1 MVRFFCYNIF
11 EGEESMSMDFWNN
24 FWTALGVITSTGISV
39 IAIILSIKANR
50 QTEKQI
56 EISNKQQ
63 LFEKRIAAYRDMV
76 TLDISCSNLFSY
88 HNRVTPHNM
97 SEILRSVTRNEYF
110 CKIYQ
115 VSSLKNGPEK
125 PEDVE
130 ILRKYIQVLKK
141 LLFFN
146 DTMYFL
152 FKDEKVVNIISD
164 FILAYHDL
172 LSEIYDY
179 YVENMSNE
187 RLVIINQRK
196 DDLQNKYM
204 LMKEL
209 KILLELRNSINLF
222 N

>member
-1 MVRFFCYNIF
+1 
-11 EGEESMSMDFWNN
+11 MSMDFWNN
-24 FWTALGVITSTGISV
+24 FWTALGVIASTGISV

-76 TLDISCSNLFSY
+76 TLDVSCSNLLSY
-88 HNRVTPHNM
+88 QNRVTSHNV
-97 SEILRSVTRNEYF
+97 SEFLLSITRNEYF

-115 VSSLKNGPEK
+115 VSSLKNGPES

-130 ILRKYIQVLKK
+130 TLRKYIQILKK
-141 LLFFN
+141 MLFFN
-146 DTMYFL
+146 DMMYFL
-152 FKDEKVVNIISD
+152 FKDEKTVNIISD
-164 FILAYHDL
+164 FIFAYHDL
-172 LSEIYDY
+172 LSAIYDY
-179 YVENMSNE
+179 YMENMSNE

-204 LMKEL
+204 IMNDLE
-209 KILLELRNSINLF
+209 ILSELRNSINLF

>member
-1 MVRFFCYNIF
+1 
-11 EGEESMSMDFWNN
+11 MSMDFWNN
-24 FWTALGVITSTGISV
+24 FWTALGVIASTGISV

-76 TLDISCSNLFSY
+76 TLDVSCSNLLSY
-88 HNRVTPHNM
+88 QNKVTSHNI
-97 SEILRSVTRNEYF
+97 SEILRSITRNEYF

-115 VSSLKNGPEK
+115 VSSLKNGPEN
-125 PEDVE
+125 PEEVE
-130 ILRKYIQVLKK
+130 ILRKYIQILKK
-141 LLFFN
+141 MIFFN
-146 DTMYFL
+146 DTIYFL
-152 FKDEKVVNIISD
+152 FKDEKTVSIISD
-164 FILAYHDL
+164 FIFAYHDL

-179 YVENMSNE
+179 YMESMPNE

-204 LMKEL
+204 IMKEL